1 MYGYGLLGGRVDGKR
16 GAEARAAYDGHRARR
31 DALARAVRDLGG
43 RPVVSDAAYA
53 LPFAVA
59 DSPSAVRLAAV
70 LEDRIAGAY
79 ADLVR
84 AAEGPRRKEAA
95 GALREAAVRAAR
107 WRGGNVAFPGLAER
121 AAGADPA
128 ATGPVEAHAARTAR
142 ADTKNRKGN
151 TRRMG
156 CEPPQ
161 RLVRALGEM
170 YGDAAAADWLD
181 ALPALTEQ
189 ALTAGDG
196 LTVERVAAPG
206 GRSSLVVL
214 VRRADGTPA
223 ALKIAPPVAG
233 PGLERAALEHWNGW
247 GAVKPLDAPELD
259 ASGALLLERLHHEVS
274 LRSLPEAKA
283 LLEAAGTLRRLWVEP
298 PAGHAFESV
307 AGRTDRQSAG
317 MRAAAEADPELAPL
331 VDAALAARA
340 ELVEGSP
347 ELLLLHGNFR
357 QSKVLS
363 GERAPWLTVGPE
375 PLVGERA
382 YDLARLVRDRVE
394 DLIAS
399 PGGPV
404 TARRR
409 VKRLAESLEVE
420 QARLHGWTL
429 FRAVESGTRALAEGR
444 RQMGEINLEFAGWL

>member
-1 MYGYGLLGGRVDGKR
+1 
-16 GAEARAAYDGHRARR
+16 
-31 DALARAVRDLGG
+31 
-43 RPVVSDAAYA
+43 
-53 LPFAVA
+53 
-59 DSPSAVRLAAV
+59 
-70 LEDRIAGAY
+70 
-79 ADLVR
+79 
-84 AAEGPRRKEAA
+84 
-95 GALREAAVRAAR
+95 
-107 WRGGNVAFPGLAER
+107 
-121 AAGADPA
+121 
-128 ATGPVEAHAARTAR
+128 
-142 ADTKNRKGN
+142 
-151 TRRMG
+151 MG
-156 CEPPQ
+156 FEPPQ

-170 YGDAAAADWLD
+170 YGDDAAAHWLD
-181 ALPALTEQ
+181 RLPTLTER
-189 ALTAGDG
+189 AIGAAGPD
-196 LTVERVAAPG
+196 LAVERVAAPG
-206 GRSSLVVL
+206 GRSALVLL

-223 ALKIAPPVAG
+223 ALKIAPPRAE
-233 PGLERAALEHWNGW
+233 PERERAALAHWNGW
-247 GAVKPLDAPELD
+247 GAAKLLDSPELD
-259 ASGALLLERLHHEVS
+259 TPGLDPSGALLLERLHHEVS

-283 LLEAAGTLRRLWVEP
+283 LLEAAGTVRRLWVEP
-298 PAGHAFESV
+298 PAGHPFETV
-307 AGRTDRQSAG
+307 AERTGRQSEG

-331 VDAALAARA
+331 VDAALAART

-382 YDLARLVRDRVE
+382 YDLARLVRDRAE

-409 VKRLAESLEVE
+409 VKRLAESLEVD

-444 RQMGEINLEFAGWL
+444 RQMGEVNLEFAGWL